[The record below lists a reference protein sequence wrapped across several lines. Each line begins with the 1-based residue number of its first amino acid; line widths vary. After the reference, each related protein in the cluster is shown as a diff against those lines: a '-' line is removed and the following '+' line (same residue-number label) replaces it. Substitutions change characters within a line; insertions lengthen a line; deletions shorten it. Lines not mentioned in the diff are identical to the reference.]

1 MNRLFFRPEHCG
13 MTKTDA
19 AAKTLGAA
27 RAVSCV
33 CLVILSLL
41 CSLSK
46 YATVGLPTMGMLP
59 VSPRLSCSGLSPG
72 YLMHAYIHVWMHV

>member
-33 CLVILSLL
+33 CLVILKV
-41 CSLSK
+41 CDCW
-46 YATVGLPTMGMLP
+46 GCPTMGMLSA
-59 VSPRLSCSGLSPG
+59 SPRLSCSGLSPG